1 MSTPTTSL
9 FRQGIQDH
17 DNGIARNEVAQMA
30 FPDPQT
36 YGTAAYNMGMAHKE
50 WLRGGTGRK
59 NRIRWSTKDEKR

>member
-36 YGTAAYNMGMAHKE
+36 YGTTAYNVAAAHKE
-50 WLRGGTGRK
+50 WQRGWDWAEEQ
-59 NRIRWSTKDEKR
+59 NPMEDEA